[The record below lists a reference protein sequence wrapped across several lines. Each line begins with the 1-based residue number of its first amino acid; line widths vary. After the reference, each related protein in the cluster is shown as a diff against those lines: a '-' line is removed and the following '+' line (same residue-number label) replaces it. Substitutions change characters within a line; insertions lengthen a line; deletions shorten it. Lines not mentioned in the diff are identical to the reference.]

1 MLAYRIES
9 KPAYD
14 LRDILFEARKST
26 FKSYGTPME
35 ARKSGYRIWLFVIT
49 ICSLGLVCS
58 LYAQGDEASR
68 LAAGEIIAY
77 SESVE
82 GTDVKR
88 GTVIAAINA
97 PPEIVW
103 QVITDNNHFREF
115 MPKTLESML
124 VSPEKL
130 KEVLQKAPRTREEVE
145 KLLGKDLPHLSQ
157 YRSAGDHYVVY
168 FYSLLDFP
176 WPVSDKWYII
186 KIQRDE
192 TRASENIYSERWDL
206 EIGNLA
212 ANNGYWLL
220 EPYGKGITKVTYQL
234 LTDPGGNIPKSFIE
248 IGTKVTMPDIIRAV
262 RERAFKIS
270 EKDKVQKEH
279 N

>member
-1 MLAYRIES
+1 MCL
-9 KPAYD
+9 
-14 LRDILFEARKST
+14 
-26 FKSYGTPME
+26 
-35 ARKSGYRIWLFVIT
+35 
-49 ICSLGLVCS
+49 

-77 SESVE
+77 SENVE
-82 GTDVKR
+82 GSDVKR
-88 GTVIAAINA
+88 GTVIATINA

-103 QVITDNNHFREF
+103 QVITDNNRFREF

-130 KEVLQKAPRTREEVE
+130 REVLRKAPRTREEVE
-145 KLLGKDLPHLSQ
+145 KLLGKDPPDLSRF
-157 YRSAGDHYVVY
+157 RSVGGLYVVY

-192 TRASENIYSERWDL
+192 TRASKNIYSERWDL

-220 EPYGKGITKVTYQL
+220 EPYGEGMTKVTYQL

-248 IGTKVTMPDIIRAV
+248 MGTKVTMPDIIRAV
-262 RERAFKIS
+262 RERAGGRP
-270 EKDKVQKEH
+270 
-279 N
+279 